1 MFKLNKLKL
10 QKYFFFFFKE
20 DNLNPLKIEFEGKII
35 AFSTGKSHA
44 LILDDKNNVYGW
56 GNNNHGQVGI
66 GFNQDKF

>member
-1 MFKLNKLKL
+1 MFKFNILKYL
-10 QKYFFFFFKE
+10 KYFLWKE
-20 DNLNPLKIEFEGKII
+20 DSLNPLKVEFEGKIL

-66 GFNQDKF
+66 GSDKFKF